1 MSRDLDALTS
11 STLKHLREH
20 WWDDAFTAFLEET
33 LRPRPGKR
41 ILDVGCGTGT
51 AEISLAR
58 LRLSQMHLF
67 GVDLVTDR
75 VRDAHAATRGINAR
89 VGYAAAD
96 ACRLPFAADSFDSTY
111 CVAVLQHIRDL
122 PGALG
127 EIARVT
133 RPGGR
138 VLIVEPDNAA
148 RYWFSS
154 VQSGME
160 SFELSRRFFGG
171 LSSVRGESPAAAV
184 GPLGAGHAR
193 CRGRRARVGSSVSGV
208 GVAPRRAATRI
219 LGVAP
224 HGCSRGDRQ
233 GARRIAPSARRGLPE
248 IDRAVRARCVGR
260 RRGICRDP
268 EHDAL
273 RDGRT
278 ARRVKPAVA
287 RERRSLAACAD
298 FARSTDVRLRSSEP

>member
-20 WWDDAFTAFLEET
+20 WWDDAFTSFLEET
-33 LRPRPGKR
+33 LKPRPGKR

-67 GVDLVTDR
+67 GVDLVTER
-75 VRDAHAATRGINAR
+75 LREAHAATRGINVR

-122 PGALG
+122 SGALA

-154 VQSGME
+154 VQSGMDA
-160 SFELSRRFFGG
+160 FEISRRFFGG
-171 LSSVRGESPAAAV
+171 LSLEEAADVLELSLATV
-184 GPLGAGHAR
+184 ERDWQFAR
-193 CRGRRARVGSSVSGV
+193 AWLFD
-208 GVAPRRAATRI
+208 A
-219 LGVAP
+219 L
-224 HGCSRGDRQ
+224 
-233 GARRIAPSARRGLPE
+233 SAR
-248 IDRAVRARCVGR
+248 
-260 RRGICRDP
+260 
-268 EHDAL
+268 
-273 RDGRT
+273 
-278 ARRVKPAVA
+278 PANDL
-287 RERRSLAACAD
+287 E
-298 FARSTDVRLRSSEP
+298 

>member
-67 GVDLVTDR
+67 GVDLVIDR
-75 VRDAHAATRGINAR
+75 VRDAHVATRGINAR

-148 RYWFSS
+148 RLL
-154 VQSGME
+154 VQLCAERDGVVRAE
-160 SFELSRRFFGG
+160 PAFLRR
-171 LSSVRGESPAAAV
+171 AQ
-184 GPLGAGHAR
+184 LGAR
-193 CRGRRARVGSSVSGV
+193 
-208 GVAPRRAATRI
+208 
-219 LGVAP
+219 
-224 HGCSRGDRQ
+224 
-233 GARRIAPSARRGLPE
+233 
-248 IDRAVRARCVGR
+248 
-260 RRGICRDP
+260 
-268 EHDAL
+268 
-273 RDGRT
+273 
-278 ARRVKPAVA
+278 
-287 RERRSLAACAD
+287 
-298 FARSTDVRLRSSEP
+298 